1 MVHAS
6 TPVPYQNNQYVNRQ
20 KYIQRFQTIPR
31 VAKLYQNRMFFYYPM
46 LLWIVL
52 NILKLLLPLLVT
64 VVDVLFGNFGK
75 LLQTICDLISLIAIK
90 SFSNY

>member
-46 LLWIVL
+46 
-52 NILKLLLPLLVT
+52 
-64 VVDVLFGNFGK
+64 
-75 LLQTICDLISLIAIK
+75 
-90 SFSNY
+90 